1 MAGLGTDVPAFQG
14 FSIENRFERGIIKFF
29 PREIDRLDRFDGADH
44 EREQSKR
51 TEESHPGSS
60 FEVCGR
66 LGRSLVNE
74 PTQIDGRIMTVDEN
88 GQRKRSAK
96 CGGGFQDIE

>member
-1 MAGLGTDVPAFQG
+1 MAGLGTDVPAFQR

-29 PREIDRLDRFDGADH
+29 PREIDRLDRFDGGDH

-74 PTQIDGRIMTVDEN
+74 PTQIDGRIITVDEN
-88 GQRKRSAK
+88 GLRNAIHEIR
-96 CGGGFQDIE
+96 